1 MIGTQHLPLAVLL
14 VYAVTCSLWTPM
26 MPLTDAYALRGV
38 ARFGLNYG
46 PLRLWGSAAF
56 VVGALACG
64 MLVDIVAARHL
75 IWVIVALGL
84 LGAIASL
91 GLQPL
96 DRPKTARQWRS
107 KGASALLRDRGFLA
121 IIIASALTQGS
132 HAAYYTFASISWQAA
147 GLGGLTIAGLWVL
160 GVLAE
165 IVVFALSPRFTLP
178 PALLVVIGALSA
190 VARWLITAQ
199 EPSVAVLAVVQLAHG
214 LTYGLTQVGTMSL
227 LVRHVP
233 IHIMARG
240 QGYLAAC
247 GGMVTMA
254 ASILSGM
261 VYAGYGARVYYVM
274 AAMALV
280 AAVIMWFA
288 RGLLAHQPHKC
299 GFRRID
305 QTAVVAQAA
314 VAVAGQQ
321 QRSVQIDEAGLL
333 REQHGGRHRQRSRDH
348 AADHD
353 LETERLRGIR
363 HRERLRQPAGLVE
376 LDVDGVVA
384 RAKASERGAIVHAFV
399 GADRDR
405 PLDARQ
411 RLILSGRQRLLD
423 QRHAGRR
430 AGVEVLLEIGRRPR
444 LVGIHDQLGFGGCL
458 AHCRYPLAIAVA
470 AKLDLEQRPMR
481 GLGGRCRHRLRR
493 AQ

>member
-1 MIGTQHLPLAVLL
+1 MPSESEIPIASQGASRRFATRLALFYGATFGMIGTHLPFFTVWLKAVGIDAWWIGIIGAVPSLTRFTILPFVTSAAEKYSLRGALTVTALATAIGFAVIGTQHLPLAVLL

-56 VVGALACG
+56 VAGALACG
-64 MLVDIVAARHL
+64 VLVDIVAARHL
-75 IWVIVALGL
+75 IWIIAALAL

-96 DRPKTARQWRS
+96 DCPKAAPVAV
-107 KGASALLRDRGFLA
+107 KGASALLSDPGFLA
-121 IIIASALTQGS
+121 IIVASALTQGS

-178 PALLVVIGALSA
+178 PALLVVLGALSA

-233 IHIMARG
+233 IHMMARG

-254 ASILSGM
+254 ASILSGV
-261 VYAGYGARVYYVM
+261 VYAGYGARVYCVM

-280 AAVIMWFA
+280 AAVIMWLA
-288 RGLLAHQPHKC
+288 RGLLAHQPHS
-299 GFRRID
+299 
-305 QTAVVAQAA
+305 AA
-314 VAVAGQQ
+314 P
-321 QRSVQIDEAGLL
+321 
-333 REQHGGRHRQRSRDH
+333 GG
-348 AADHD
+348 
-353 LETERLRGIR
+353 
-363 HRERLRQPAGLVE
+363 
-376 LDVDGVVA
+376 
-384 RAKASERGAIVHAFV
+384 
-399 GADRDR
+399 
-405 PLDARQ
+405 
-411 RLILSGRQRLLD
+411 
-423 QRHAGRR
+423 
-430 AGVEVLLEIGRRPR
+430 
-444 LVGIHDQLGFGGCL
+444 
-458 AHCRYPLAIAVA
+458 
-470 AKLDLEQRPMR
+470 
-481 GLGGRCRHRLRR
+481 
-493 AQ
+493 